1 MKIKEAE
8 AITHTLS
15 KPGKMPGF
23 AYSTPAHE
31 CKTGTKLR
39 AVAGSVCANCYA
51 YKRGRY
57 RFQNVIDAQY
67 KRFRSLT
74 HPKWVEA
81 MAAQINSKKV
91 KYFRWHDSGDV
102 QNLDHLRRIYEVC
115 RLTPSV
121 KHWMPTREA
130 WTKDYIVEA
139 PDNLVVRFSIPMV
152 DQAAGDS
159 WPNTSTVST
168 KKIDVTCPA
177 PLQGNQCKDCR
188 ACWDKSVSNVCYG
201 EH

>member
-1 MKIKEAE
+1 MKCKEPTKSCHPTGWPAGRPMTIKEAQ

-39 AVAGSVCANCYA
+39 SVAGSVCANCYA

-57 RFQNVIDAQY
+57 RFQNVINAQY

-91 KYFRWHDSGDV
+91 KYFRWHDSAMFK
-102 QNLDHLRRIYEVC
+102 
-115 RLTPSV
+115 T
-121 KHWMPTREA
+121 
-130 WTKDYIVEA
+130 WTI
-139 PDNLVVRFSIPMV
+139 
-152 DQAAGDS
+152 
-159 WPNTSTVST
+159 
-168 KKIDVTCPA
+168 
-177 PLQGNQCKDCR
+177 
-188 ACWDKSVSNVCYG
+188 
-201 EH
+201 

>member
-1 MKIKEAE
+1 MNIKEAQ

-31 CKTGTKLR
+31 CKTGTILR
-39 AVAGSVCANCYA
+39 NVDKSVCKNCYA
-51 YKRGRY
+51 YLRGRY

-81 MAAQINSKKV
+81 MAVQINSKKV

-102 QNLDHLRRIYEVC
+102 QDLDHLRRIYAVC
-115 RLTPSV
+115 
-121 KHWMPTREA
+121 
-130 WTKDYIVEA
+130 
-139 PDNLVVRFSIPMV
+139 PDNLVVRFSMPMV
-152 DQAAGDS
+152 DQAAGTS

-177 PLQGNQCKDCR
+177 PLQGNKCKDCR

>member
-1 MKIKEAE
+1 MKCKEPNQGCKPDGWPAGRPMTIKEAQE
-8 AITHTLS
+8 ITHTLS

-81 MAAQINSKKV
+81 MLLKSIQRRLN
-91 KYFRWHDSGDV
+91 F
-102 QNLDHLRRIYEVC
+102 LDGTIQAMFK
-115 RLTPSV
+115 T
-121 KHWMPTREA
+121 
-130 WTKDYIVEA
+130 WTI
-139 PDNLVVRFSIPMV
+139 
-152 DQAAGDS
+152 
-159 WPNTSTVST
+159 
-168 KKIDVTCPA
+168 
-177 PLQGNQCKDCR
+177 
-188 ACWDKSVSNVCYG
+188 
-201 EH
+201 

>member
-1 MKIKEAE
+1 MKCKEPNQGCKPDGWPAGRPMTIKEAQE
-8 AITHTLS
+8 ITHTLS

-91 KYFRWHDSGDV
+91 KFFRWHDSGDV
-102 QNLDHLRRIYEVC
+102 QNLDHLSDE
-115 RLTPSV
+115 S
-121 KHWMPTREA
+121 M
-130 WTKDYIVEA
+130 
-139 PDNLVVRFSIPMV
+139 
-152 DQAAGDS
+152 
-159 WPNTSTVST
+159 
-168 KKIDVTCPA
+168 
-177 PLQGNQCKDCR
+177 
-188 ACWDKSVSNVCYG
+188 KSVSLRLTSSTGCQRVKHG
-201 EH
+201 PRTILLKLLTILLSGSPFLWWTRRQGPAGLIPQQSQLRKLM

>member
-102 QNLDHLRRIYEVC
+102 QTWTTCDGSMKYASS
-115 RLTPSV
+115 RLKLSTGCQRV
-121 KHWMPTREA
+121 KHGPRTILLKLLTILLSGSPFLWWTRQQQ
-130 WTKDYIVEA
+130 T
-139 PDNLVVRFSIPMV
+139 
-152 DQAAGDS
+152 AGLIRRQS
-159 WPNTSTVST
+159 QL
-168 KKIDVTCPA
+168 KK
-177 PLQGNQCKDCR
+177 LM
-188 ACWDKSVSNVCYG
+188 
-201 EH
+201 